1 MGKSSLL
8 FIIIVIIICTFGL
21 KQYYCEILKV
31 VAVLLLLRVSL
42 FGLRKYFE
50 VGDKFGHVSLDFKSQ
65 VIVTKQNSKKKL
77 KWHLLGVP

>member
-1 MGKSSLL
+1 M
-8 FIIIVIIICTFGL
+8 
-21 KQYYCEILKV
+21 

-50 VGDKFGHVSLDFKSQ
+50 VGDEFGHISLDFKNQ

-77 KWHLLGVP
+77 KWHLLGAP